1 SSRPVTG
8 CRSGQGGLEVVDE
21 VGLFPR
27 KEVALGLAPEVAI
40 GRRLPVDRLVEP
52 EMGADAARGQ
62 AAELVDAEDR
72 LLDPVVSDGAGPVR
86 VDVERKRL
94 RHADRIGELDRAA
107 PGE

>member
-1 SSRPVTG
+1 
-8 CRSGQGGLEVVDE
+8 
-21 VGLFPR
+21 
-27 KEVALGLAPEVAI
+27 
-40 GRRLPVDRLVEP
+40 
-52 EMGADAARGQ
+52 MGADAARGQ

-107 PGE
+107 PGEAGGNDVLGEVAADVGRRAVDLGRVLARERAAAVRGRDRKST